1 MHRDARWDDA
11 LSGLTGEERSGSTPT
26 YMPSNSNGT
35 YMPFDSNGNYVD
47 AWADFDQ
54 EQLKAVGAE
63 RKATGGLIPAAG
75 GVDTV
80 PAMLSGG
87 EFVMNAA
94 ATRNIGA
101 DNLQS
106 LNSGS
111 GSSDNA
117 ELVSK
122 LDELIIATG
131 ASKSMGDINITIN
144 GSAGTESKEEGKDSS
159 DRQRDLSEKIKT
171 VVKQVIADEQRLGG
185 QLRK

>member
-1 MHRDARWDDA
+1 
-11 LSGLTGEERSGSTPT
+11 
-26 YMPSNSNGT
+26 
-35 YMPFDSNGNYVD
+35 MPFDSNGNYVD

-54 EQLKAVGAE
+54 ERLKAVGAE
-63 RKATGGLIPAAG
+63 RRATGGLIPASG

-94 ATRNIGA
+94 ATKNIGA

>member
-1 MHRDARWDDA
+1 
-11 LSGLTGEERSGSTPT
+11 
-26 YMPSNSNGT
+26 
-35 YMPFDSNGNYVD
+35 
-47 AWADFDQ
+47 
-54 EQLKAVGAE
+54 
-63 RKATGGLIPAAG
+63 
-75 GVDTV
+75 
-80 PAMLSGG
+80 MLSGG

-94 ATRNIGA
+94 ATKNIGA

-111 GSSDNA
+111 GSSDNS